1 MKRLI
6 AATFVL
12 AASPVA
18 LASGPWDA
26 TFALQL
32 SGFRADAATTVRID
46 SNTGRPGTSFSLEG
60 DLGVDRTKTLPQI
73 DFVWRPSQRHGLEG
87 SYVKL
92 DRDGSRTLTGSITFR
107 DTVYPVNTEVDSRF
121 ESEIWRVAYRYS
133 FINDSG
139 NELALLL
146 GAHYTTLEVGLNGK
160 QGSVSSSASVDFPL
174 PTIGLRG
181 GWRFA
186 DNLRLAGFV
195 QFLKLKVGD
204 YDGSLV
210 NASGGVEWAFH
221 PNFYVGAGYNYYK
234 YDLDSTKDNAKGH
247 FDYRF
252 DGPVVYGAWAF

>member
-6 AATFVL
+6 TATILL

-18 LASGPWDA
+18 LAAGPWDA
-26 TFALQL
+26 TFAFQV
-32 SGFRADAATTVRID
+32 SAFRADAETTVRID
-46 SNTGRPGTSFSLEG
+46 SNSGRLGTSFSLEG
-60 DLGVDRTKTLPQI
+60 DLGVTRTKTLPQI
-73 DFVWRPSQRHGLEG
+73 DFIWRANQRHGLEG

-92 DRDGSRTLTGSITFR
+92 DRSGTRTLTGEIVFR
-107 DTVYPVNTEVDSRF
+107 DTVYPVNTAVDSRF
-121 ESEIWRVAYRYS
+121 ESEIWRLAYRYS

-146 GAHYTTLEVGLNGK
+146 GAHYTNLEVGLNGR
-160 QGSVSSSASVDFPL
+160 QGSVNSSAAVDFPL
-174 PTIGLRG
+174 PTIGVRG

-186 DNLRLAGFV
+186 DNLRLTGFI
-195 QFLKLKVGD
+195 QFLKLKIGD

-210 NASGGVEWAFH
+210 NASTGVEWAFH
-221 PNFYVGAGYNYYK
+221 PNFYAGVGYNYYK
-234 YDLDSTKDNAKGH
+234 YELDSTKDNVKGQ